1 VNKDYSGRNLDLKRW
16 WISIPWLLIYGIHT
30 IGLLGAGIVAMFQ
43 LVGLN
48 KLIGLIPLAYGSSL
62 FVFYILVAA
71 FLMDQKHKLSG
82 VAQRPLPGLPSISS
96 VVSLERF

>member
-1 VNKDYSGRNLDLKRW
+1 MTM
-16 WISIPWLLIYGIHT
+16 IMLIITKMRMMMLNMT
-30 IGLLGAGIVAMFQ
+30 IKMILQMIIDHQ
-43 LVGLN
+43 LVMN
-48 KLIGLIPLAYGSSL
+48 SSGSSL

>member
-1 VNKDYSGRNLDLKRW
+1 MMMLNM
-16 WISIPWLLIYGIHT
+16 T
-30 IGLLGAGIVAMFQ
+30 IKMILQMIIDHQ
-43 LVGLN
+43 LVMN
-48 KLIGLIPLAYGSSL
+48 SSGSSL

>member
-1 VNKDYSGRNLDLKRW
+1 M
-16 WISIPWLLIYGIHT
+16 LIITKMRMMMLNMT
-30 IGLLGAGIVAMFQ
+30 IKMMLQMTIDHQ
-43 LVGLN
+43 LVMN
-48 KLIGLIPLAYGSSL
+48 SSGSSL

>member
-1 VNKDYSGRNLDLKRW
+1 M
-16 WISIPWLLIYGIHT
+16 LIITKMRMMMLNMT
-30 IGLLGAGIVAMFQ
+30 IKLMLQMIIDHQ
-43 LVGLN
+43 LVVN
-48 KLIGLIPLAYGSSL
+48 SSGSSL

>member
-1 VNKDYSGRNLDLKRW
+1 
-16 WISIPWLLIYGIHT
+16 
-30 IGLLGAGIVAMFQ
+30 MFQ
-43 LVGLN
+43 LAGLD
-48 KLIGLIPLAYGSSL
+48 KLIGILPLAYGSSL

-96 VVSLERF
+96 VVSLERFWKKLIGVTLDEEQSDQQFV